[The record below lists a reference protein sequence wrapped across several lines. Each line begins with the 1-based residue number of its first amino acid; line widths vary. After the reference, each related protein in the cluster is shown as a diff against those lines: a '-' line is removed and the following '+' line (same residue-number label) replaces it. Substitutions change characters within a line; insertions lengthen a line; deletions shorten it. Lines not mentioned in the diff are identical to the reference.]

1 LRRQQSVAEREVGVT
16 GLQAEMERERV
27 RLQERAEAVAT
38 REATLEKQIG
48 AREQM
53 LANGEAALGA
63 WEARLRE
70 QAERLER
77 ERNGHSHA
85 SQEAFALLAELEQRE
100 QRVSEREA
108 KLFESEERY
117 AERTGQLN
125 RTEEEL
131 RLREARLLAEVE
143 LREDKLDALE
153 RNIAEREELIGFR
166 ERDLTAYVGELQG
179 RLSDV
184 A

>member
-1 LRRQQSVAEREVGVT
+1 
-16 GLQAEMERERV
+16 
-27 RLQERAEAVAT
+27 
-38 REATLEKQIG
+38 
-48 AREQM
+48 
-53 LANGEAALGA
+53 LAA

-100 QRVSEREA
+100 QRVSERES
-108 KLFESEERY
+108 KLFAAETR
-117 AERTGQLN
+117 ADERTAAAALA
-125 RTEEEL
+125 EDSL
-131 RLREARLLAEVE
+131 RVREAKMFAEVE
-143 LREDKLDALE
+143 LREDKLDARE

-166 ERDLTAYVGELQG
+166 ERDLNAYVGEIQG
-179 RLSDV
+179 VLSERSV